1 MKIILFRHG
10 IAQERGLK
18 ENDDLR
24 ELTSKGS
31 DKVEIAG
38 KGLKKL
44 IKEDKNISILTS
56 PLLRAVQTAEIL
68 QNSIEKANISVVES
82 ISKNDFLS
90 FENHAL
96 SQSNDVAL
104 IVVGHS
110 PYLNEWCLNM
120 TGVNLEL
127 KKGGAVCIEIAEK
140 DKLQGKIL
148 WFIQPKTWSLIK

>member
-1 MKIILFRHG
+1 MKLILFRHG
-10 IAQERGLK
+10 IAQERGSK
-18 ENDDLR
+18 ENDELR

-44 IKEDKNISILTS
+44 TKEDKNISILTS

-68 QNSIEKANISVVES
+68 QNSIEKANISVIES

-96 SQSNDVAL
+96 SQSNDVTL

-110 PYLNEWCLNM
+110 PYLNEWCLKI